1 MLKAKANGKLMPRT
15 IEPGTSADIST
26 SVASVEDNETQST
39 GDQIQDQLSKIQAQ
53 SEDNIVPEVT
63 PDQQVSAFT
72 YRRRRIHGKRRR
84 RNC

>member
-1 MLKAKANGKLMPRT
+1 MLKAKVKGKLMPRT
-15 IEPGTSADIST
+15 VEPGTSADIST
-26 SVASVEDNETQST
+26 SIESVQDNETQST
-39 GDQIQDQLSKIQAQ
+39 GDQIQDQLSKIRTQ

-84 RNC
+84 KNC